1 MAMRCEEA
9 GKKIQIR
16 GPRFPSIPR
25 GLSNVGTTCFVD
37 FRVVTGQC
45 QDNIMEMQE
54 EDPGRD
60 EIQITEPR
68 KSVFL
73 KKILQV
79 FLMDI
84 VSLMDFKVDSWTHG
98 L

>member
-1 MAMRCEEA
+1 MDSQGDIVFLMAMRCEEA

-68 KSVFL
+68 LPKG
-73 KKILQV
+73 LQCEQ
-79 FLMDI
+79 FA
-84 VSLMDFKVDSWTHG
+84 
-98 L
+98 